1 MKNSDFAEVNKVL
14 YKKLKKDRYLH
25 TMGVANTAA
34 YLAILHGEDPKK
46 AYLAG
51 LLHDYAKSFKSDK
64 YVMLCQKHEI
74 DISDTELKNPS
85 LLHAKLGEYYA
96 KNKFNISDSDILNS
110 IRWHTTGHPDMSLL
124 EKIVYIA
131 DYIEPLRTKQ
141 KRLSE
146 IRKVAAID
154 INRCM
159 FMILE
164 DTVNYLSTRE
174 NAIDKNTQL
183 TYEFYKNI
191 IGE

>member
-1 MKNSDFAEVNKVL
+1 MSDNFAKINQVL

-34 YLAILHGEDPKK
+34 YLAVLHGEDPNK

-51 LLHDYAKSFKSDK
+51 LLHDYAKAHSQDK
-64 YVMLCQKHEI
+64 YLMLCEKHNILVSE
-74 DISDTELKNPS
+74 TEKMNPS
-85 LLHAKLGEYYA
+85 LLHAKLGAYYA
-96 KNKFNISDSDILNS
+96 KNKFGVSNEDILNS
-110 IRWHTTGHPDMSLL
+110 IRWHTTGHPDMSCL
-124 EKIVYIA
+124 EKIIYIA

-141 KRLSE
+141 KRLSD
-146 IRKVAAID
+146 IRKEAVID
-154 INRCM
+154 LDRCM

-164 DTVNYLSTRE
+164 DTVKYLSTKE
-174 NAIDKNTQL
+174 NAIDTNTEL